1 MKEKA
6 NISPGLSICI
16 PTYNRKNFLEK
27 LITQLEQLIISKNL
41 DIEVCVSDNYSDDG
55 TWEFLKEVAS
65 KHPAFIIQQQDRNKG
80 GDRNQIAVA
89 NLASSKWILVMGDDD
104 LIVEANLINLLEELP
119 SLEKYDF
126 VLLNTKISAERNLIN
141 LDHGVLT
148 SSQLKKNLKKS
159 ASEYGFIGSHLMSQ
173 KVVVEKNKRNFKDM
187 KAWSGF
193 STFIYSSTQAEVF
206 FYSKPI
212 VWQDANGQALT
223 WQPNHWFQLSL
234 RMLQILINSSK
245 ESRDLSFS
253 KDIITGNLFS
263 INFFKIFYAS
273 FLYKEHE
280 TLAVINSEE
289 YIDVASVMPPH
300 TRFIHKI
307 LCSMI
312 FRIPTRAHHFFI
324 QKILKKDLEKYMFN
338 GEVDQRD
345 GIKDYPDMLN
355 K

>member
-16 PTYNRKNFLEK
+16 PTYNRKNYLEK
-27 LITQLEQLIISKNL
+27 LITQLVQLIISKNL
-41 DIEVCVSDNYSDDG
+41 DIEICVSDNCSEDG
-55 TWEFLKEVAS
+55 TWEFLKEIAV
-65 KHPAFIIQQQDRNKG
+65 KHPAFIIHQQDRNIG
-80 GDRNQIAVA
+80 ADRNHIAVA
-89 NLASSKWILVMGDDD
+89 NLAASKWILVMGDDD

-126 VLLNTKISAERNLIN
+126 VLLNTKISAEQNLFN

-148 SSQLKKNLKKS
+148 YSQLKKSLKKS
-159 ASEYGFIGSHLMSQ
+159 TTEYGFIGSHLMSK
-173 KVVVEKNKRNFKDM
+173 KVAVEKNKRDLKDM

-193 STFIYSSTQAEVF
+193 STFIYSSTQAEIY

-212 VWQDANGQALT
+212 VWQNGGGAALT
-223 WQPNHWFQLSL
+223 WQYTHWFQLSL
-234 RMLQILINSSK
+234 RMLQVLINSSK

-263 INFFKIFYAS
+263 INFFRNFYAS

-280 TLAVINSEE
+280 TFAVINGEQ
-289 YIDVASVMPPH
+289 YIDVASLMPPH
-300 TRFIHKI
+300 ARFIHKI
-307 LCSMI
+307 LCNMI
-312 FRIPTRAHHFFI
+312 FRIPTGAHHFFV
-324 QKILKKDLEKYMFN
+324 QKILKKDLEKFMDN
-338 GEVDQRD
+338 GEVDEKD
-345 GIKDYPDMLN
+345 GIKHNPDLLE